1 MTPSEALNKG
11 VLAFIL
17 ALLLGVL
24 TQGAV
29 ASNTQM
35 DTISLEDKDLSIFG
49 LAEELKQEPTID
61 ELRFEEKAKKQK
73 DLSKKFGPLVLKF
86 KPRSLGQYSM
96 RFRLDLMQTFDI
108 IAQKDPK
115 LFLKPGDRHFIISPH
130 TKEEVKKTIHYLR
143 SRFHR
148 DDSDIALERV
158 Q

>member
-11 VLAFIL
+11 VLALFL

-24 TQGAV
+24 TQGAL
-29 ASNTQM
+29 ANNTKM
-35 DTISLEDKDLSIFG
+35 STISLDQQDLTMFG
-49 LAEELKQEPTID
+49 LAEELKKEPTIN
-61 ELRFEEKAKKQK
+61 ELSYQEGAKKQK

-86 KPRSLGQYSM
+86 KPRSLGRYTM
-96 RFRLDLMQTFDI
+96 RFRLDLMQTLDI

-115 LFLKPGDRHFIISPH
+115 LFLKPGNRHFIISPN
-130 TKEEVKKTIHYLR
+130 TKEEVKKTIHYLK
-143 SRFHR
+143 SRFHK